1 MRRLAFLAL
10 WLTSPIPAPAE
21 SAGNRLAYLDD
32 PNPFHVGLHFP
43 KLATPQWVGDPR
55 VEAVVTLGIDDLRQ
69 TAPYEAFLRPIL
81 TRLQRI
87 DGRAPVSIFC
97 NAFDPDDPR
106 FQAWLDEGLSLEVHT
121 LAHPCPILAKG
132 DFAAAETTFH
142 GGVDLLARIPGNTPV
157 AFRTPCCDSIN
168 SPSPRVFHEL
178 FARSSPEGRFL
189 RMDSSV
195 VVLLTTNHP
204 ALPRD
209 LVLDPEGHH
218 RFTRYLPFPNF
229 VTTVENY
236 PYPWIVAGVGWEFP
250 CLAPSDWQGQRLR
263 GNAHP
268 QTLADWQAAL
278 EAVVRLQGVFNFV
291 FHPHG
296 WSSPAQF
303 VEFIDHARTVHGPRV
318 LFLTYPEALDRL
330 TRHLGAGQPLRA
342 DDGGDNGIRLLD
354 LNRDGFL
361 DVLIGNPD
369 LRLTRV
375 WNPASRS
382 WTDSPLPFTLVDHAS
397 PGPRRPTGVRFAVLH
412 PDGRPSALVR
422 TRDHAGAWTFDG
434 TRWNAEPA
442 FLRGLE
448 LDGQPILT
456 MDEGRDRGVRFR
468 DVTRDGRCELI
479 VANPDQS
486 GILLW
491 DPDHQAWQSSGL
503 ALPPV
508 VTMVDAQG
516 RDDGVRFADVND
528 DGHPDLFHSNA
539 FRFGLWLWQPENP
552 LGLTAGWSREVT
564 AGTRATPVGTATP
577 APAIP
582 IHEIPAFVRTGLRP
596 DNGAWFHSRH
606 LWVQNED
613 TAHLPDLVDRR
624 AFDDLLRSNA
634 APPSDP
640 GEAHAAPLKESD
652 PVP

>member
-1 MRRLAFLAL
+1 MRPLAL
-10 WLTSPIPAPAE
+10 LALLVAMLHPAPAQ
-21 SAGNRLAYLDD
+21 SPGNRLAYLDD

-43 KLATPQWVGDPR
+43 KLTTPQWIGDPR
-55 VEAVVTLGIDDLRQ
+55 VEAVVTFGIDDLRQ
-69 TAPYEAFLRPIL
+69 STPYEAFLRPIL
-81 TRLQRI
+81 DRLQRI

-97 NAFDPDDPR
+97 NALDPDDPQ
-106 FQAWLDEGLSLEVHT
+106 FQTWLAEGVSLEVHT

-142 GGVDLLARIPGNTPV
+142 GGVDLVARIPGNTPV

-209 LVLDPEGHH
+209 LVLDPEGRH
-218 RFTRYLPFPNF
+218 RFTQYLPFPNF
-229 VTTVENY
+229 VTTVEDY
-236 PYPWIVAGVGWEFP
+236 PYPWIVADVGWEFP

-278 EAVVRLQGVFNFV
+278 AAVVQLQGVFNFV

-354 LNRDGFL
+354 LNRDGYL

-382 WTDSPLPFTLVDHAS
+382 WTDSPLPFTLVENTPSGA
-397 PGPRRPTGVRFAVLH
+397 RRPAGVRFGVLH

-422 TRDHAGAWTFDG
+422 TENQAGVWTFDG
-434 TRWNAEPA
+434 SRWIAEPG
-442 FLRGLE
+442 FLHGLD
-448 LDGQPILT
+448 LAGQPILT
-456 MDEGRDRGVRFR
+456 QRHERDLGVRLR
-468 DVTRDGRCELI
+468 DVDGDGRCELV

-486 GILLW
+486 VILRW
-491 DPDHQAWQSSGL
+491 NPARNAWEPSGL
-503 ALPPV
+503 AFPEGV
-508 VTMVDAQG
+508 HFVNSDG
-516 RDDGVRFADVND
+516 HDDGVRFADVND
-528 DGHPDLFHSNA
+528 DGHPDLFHSNES
-539 FRFGLWLWQPENP
+539 RYGLWLYQPATDAGGNR
-552 LGLTAGWSREVT
+552 GWSRQVM
-564 AGTRATPVGTATP
+564 AGTRAIPVGTRNPAPPTP
-577 APAIP
+577 AD
-582 IHEIPAFVRTGLRP
+582 EIPAFVRAGPRRN
-596 DNGAWFHSRH
+596 NGAWFHSRH
-606 LWVQNED
+606 LWIQNED

-624 AFDDLLRSNA
+624 AFEDLLRGISQPAN
-634 APPSDP
+634 
-640 GEAHAAPLKESD
+640 
-652 PVP
+652 